1 MPWQAQVGPSIEICE
16 IRLPGGAH
24 AWRKKPYLSLPAVL
38 EDLSKILILDE
49 KLPFRFFGH
58 SQGLI

>member
-1 MPWQAQVGPSIEICE
+1 MAGPS
-16 IRLPGGAH
+16 RSVDRDLRDPVAGGAH
-24 AWRKKPYLSLPAVL
+24 AWRKKPYLSLLAVL